1 MATVGI
7 ANGTLFGLYVGGTLV
22 ANGTSHSFT
31 KSMEV
36 RDATSKDSAG
46 WSQSLEGLRSWEVS
60 GDFLF
65 AQDAAYGIDDLS
77 AVLDARATVVLR
89 FASTVSADK
98 YWNGTAYMTE
108 ISVEAG
114 TEESMTFSA
123 SFTGTGAVNY
133 TALT

>member
-36 RDATSKDSAG
+36 RDATSKDSG
-46 WSQSLEGLRSWEVS
+46 GNSESLEGLKSWEVS

-65 AQDAAYGIDDLS
+65 AQDAAYGIDDLD
-77 AVLDARATVVLR
+77 AALDARAIVVLR
-89 FASTVSADK
+89 FASAVSADK
-98 YWNGTAYMTE
+98 YWNGRAYITE

-133 TALT
+133 TTLT

>member
-36 RDATSKDSAG
+36 RDATSKDSG
-46 WSQSLEGLRSWEVS
+46 GHSESLEGLRSWEVS

-89 FASTVSADK
+89 FASAVSADK

-133 TALT
+133 TTLT

>member
-46 WSQSLEGLRSWEVS
+46 WSQSLEGLRSWEIS

-65 AQDAAYGIDDLS
+65 AQDAAYGIDDLN

-89 FASTVSADK
+89 FASAVSADS

>member
-65 AQDAAYGIDDLS
+65 AQDAAYGIDDLN

-89 FASTVSADK
+89 FASAVSADS
-98 YWNGTAYMTE
+98 YWNGPAYMTE

-133 TALT
+133 TTLT

>member
-65 AQDAAYGIDDLS
+65 AQDAAYGIDDLN

-89 FASTVSADK
+89 FASAVSADK
-98 YWNGTAYMTE
+98 YWNGRAYMTE

-133 TALT
+133 TTLT

>member
-46 WSQSLEGLRSWEVS
+46 WSQSLEGLRSWEIS

-65 AQDAAYGIDDLS
+65 AQDAAYGIDDLN

-89 FASTVSADK
+89 FASAVSADS
-98 YWNGTAYMTE
+98 YWNGPAYMTE

>member
-65 AQDAAYGIDDLS
+65 AQDAAYGIDDLN

-89 FASTVSADK
+89 FASAVSADS

>member
-46 WSQSLEGLRSWEVS
+46 WSQSLEGLRSWEIS

-65 AQDAAYGIDDLS
+65 AQDAAYGIDDLN

-89 FASTVSADK
+89 FASAVSADS
-98 YWNGTAYMTE
+98 YWNGPAYMTE

-133 TALT
+133 TTLT